1 MHSVNRSKKTR
12 KALILGVG
20 NAQCDAINNCIQ
32 KGYDVYAV
40 GYKNEGRGRLL
51 ADHFNMVDIL
61 DKEAVLKYAKTI
73 CADMVYSIGSDIA
86 MPTVS
91 YVSQNIG
98 LPWFVDEKTA
108 MLLLNKDR
116 LREFIKDNNLG
127 HIRSLV
133 TDSLEE
139 LSTWNDFPA
148 IIKPVDSQGQRGIF
162 EVNNSSE
169 LSYYFSKSLSFS
181 SIAKKVIVEHYID
194 GPEIS
199 VNAFVINGSLVYRF
213 ITDRFVVE
221 NVPGGVVRGH
231 RLPASI
237 NQQTRQNVEDLVSK
251 TIKALGI
258 LNGPVYFQM
267 KYNEEGVF
275 IIEVTPRLD
284 GCHIWRLIKQK
295 YGIDLLALSFQL
307 LDPDKRS
314 NLVLE
319 HDYKSVYEGVL
330 DIEFMLQPPN
340 TVFHQDNP
348 VKDAL
353 YEEYYYT
360 EDEVVR
366 LINGHAEKTG
376 YRIIDVKS

>member
-1 MHSVNRSKKTR
+1 MHSINRSEKTR

-20 NAQCDAINNCIQ
+20 NAQCDAIIHCKQ

-40 GYKNEGRGRLL
+40 SYKNEGRGILL
-51 ADHFNMVDIL
+51 ADHFHIVDII

-73 CADMVYSIGSDIA
+73 GANIIYSIGSDIA

-98 LPWFVDEKTA
+98 LPSFVDEKTA
-108 MLLLNKDR
+108 MTLLSKDR
-116 LREFIKDNNLG
+116 LRKFIKKNNLG
-127 HIRSLV
+127 HVPYLV

-139 LSTWNDFPA
+139 LSTWKDFPA
-148 IIKPVDSQGQRGIF
+148 IIKPVDSQGQRGVF
-162 EVNNSSE
+162 EVNDTSE
-169 LSYYFSKSLSFS
+169 LTYYFSKSLSFS
-181 SIAKKVIVEHYID
+181 SMAKKVIVEYYID

-199 VNAFVINGSLVYRF
+199 SNAFVINGTLVYQF
-213 ITDRFVVE
+213 ITDRFIVE

-231 RLPASI
+231 RLPATI
-237 NQQTRQNVEDLVSK
+237 NEETRKNAEDLVSK

-275 IIEVTPRLD
+275 IIEVTSRLD

-295 YGIDLLALSFQL
+295 YGIDLLALSFRL
-307 LDPDKRS
+307 LDPDKNA

-319 HDYKSVYEGVL
+319 HNYESVYEGAL

-340 TVFHQDNP
+340 TVFHQDDP

-353 YEEYYYT
+353 YEEYYYA

-366 LINGHAEKTG
+366 LINGYAEKTG
-376 YRIIDVKS
+376 YRIIDAKS